1 MAGINL
7 PSLDSILKDTN
18 DGLLH
23 ENRSSRKI
31 PIAKL
36 KEFKDHPFHIR
47 DDLEMDRL
55 IESIQLNGVIEPIL
69 VRPTNQKGI
78 YEIVSGHRRVHAC
91 LMAGIP
97 EVEAVIKELTDAQA
111 TICMVDANLKREKLL
126 PSELAKALRMK
137 MNALKELPGNT
148 GKQMAEEGS
157 LSRASIY
164 RYIKLTELMPELL
177 DKVDKKRIN
186 VVAGGT
192 LTDIDMECQHILNKY
207 MDDNPKAKINPKK
220 AAAIV
225 ALGQFEYDELEEVF
239 NPKKEEINKIKSF
252 PKVIVDLFPPGT
264 TVEEMTKE
272 IVRAVSHSGTHATGR
287 ECKIDEN
294 GEIINYGSQQ
304 FDYK

>member
-1 MAGINL
+1 MAGISL

-18 DGLLH
+18 DELLH

-36 KEFKDHPFHIR
+36 KEFTDHPFQIR

-55 IESIQLNGVIEPIL
+55 IESVQLNGVIEPIL
-69 VRPTNQKGI
+69 VRPTSQKGI

-97 EVEAVIKELTDAQA
+97 EVDAVIKELTDAQA

-126 PSELAKALRMK
+126 PSELAKALKMK
-137 MNALKELPGNT
+137 MDALKDLPGNT

-177 DKVDKKRIN
+177 EKVDKKRIN
-186 VVAGGT
+186 VVAGGA
-192 LTDIDMECQHILNKY
+192 LTDIDMERQHILNKY
-207 MDDNPKAKINPKK
+207 MDDNTKAKINPKK
-220 AAAIV
+220 AAVIV
-225 ALGQFEYDELEEVF
+225 ALGAFEYDELEEII
-239 NPKKEEINKIKSF
+239 NPKKEKSNEIKSF
-252 PKVIVDLFPPGT
+252 PKVIVELFPPGT

-272 IVRAVSHSGTHATGR
+272 IIKAVSHRETHENGR
-287 ECKIDEN
+287 GYRVDEN
-294 GEIINYGSQQ
+294 GEIINQGQ
-304 FDYK
+304 YKNNH